1 VIASWVL
8 ADMKLRIYGDAA
20 VVTGRDAIKEQYKGE
35 YVSSQNRWT
44 HIWIKLAGRWQCV
57 AAHSLEIPK
66 K

>member
-1 VIASWVL
+1 
-8 ADMKLRIYGDAA
+8 MKLRIYGDAA